1 MKRQTLTRSLK
12 IVSVPAEMTM
22 EDEREAESRKDIE
35 VAPALIAVHPDE
47 HCIAVAVGP
56 DLRVFD
62 LL

>member
-1 MKRQTLTRSLK
+1 
-12 IVSVPAEMTM
+12 M